1 MWLDDRPVAVLGA
14 YQGEKIQY
22 VLADHLG
29 TPRAVV
35 NPATDAIIWRWDLT
49 GSAFGSHA
57 GDADPDGDGAND
69 IFNLRYPGQY
79 ADESGLHYNYFCD
92 YDPATGRYVQ
102 SDPIGLG
109 GGISTYGYVSARP
122 LSGVDPLGLFME
134 YCRDKSILRIRFHV
148 KVFADKNAQARVDE
162 MLRLAGDAWTG
173 SAELPGVFGSEVA
186 FVHTEVVRSNLPA
199 ASPLR
204 VSSSGGFT
212 PSSGTGGRGTWHL
225 GMSRMSIAHETGHFF
240 GNGLWDAH
248 FNYAESYVGTS
259 IMVPKNLEDMD
270 GPTARDFATL
280 LNMFRR
286 NSKDCSCTAW

>member
-79 ADESGLHYNYFCD
+79 ADESGLHYNYFRD

-102 SDPIGLG
+102 SDPIGLW
-109 GGISTYGYVSARP
+109 GGISTYAYAEQRPIQLTDSFGLQAARGGRNP
-122 LSGVDPLGLFME
+122 W
-134 YCRDKSILRIRFHV
+134 
-148 KVFADKNAQARVDE
+148 NAYQQ
-162 MLRLAGDAWTG
+162 
-173 SAELPGVFGSEVA
+173 
-186 FVHTEVVRSNLPA
+186 SN
-199 ASPLR
+199 
-204 VSSSGGFT
+204 
-212 PSSGTGGRGTWHL
+212 GGRGLSKQDLLISYRQGQLNRL
-225 GMSRMSIAHETGHFF
+225 GQPTLFDLHNEVLNLPDMKAVWIMGLPGSETYCNAYGFCYARVRVCTCGPSYDPTPVCYF
-240 GNGLWDAH
+240 GPSHQAC
-248 FNYAESYVGTS
+248 YCTIE
-259 IMVPKNLEDMD
+259 
-270 GPTARDFATL
+270 
-280 LNMFRR
+280 RR
-286 NSKDCSCTAW
+286 QIN